1 MFDIQFIFVL
11 RGGKKEREYNKD
23 RNYVIVAFSS
33 LSKHFLLKI
42 GLIQI
47 FFLLLIY

>member
-11 RGGKKEREYNKD
+11 RGGKKREYNKD

-42 GLIQI
+42 GLIQF